1 MRDEKFLHL
10 LGHNMFELISRH
22 VKPGALLA
30 KKMFASEFFQVHR
43 QQLERKAFTCNNHV
57 WQQLICGLSSQ

>member
-43 QQLERKAFTCNNHV
+43 QQLERKAFT
-57 WQQLICGLSSQ
+57 